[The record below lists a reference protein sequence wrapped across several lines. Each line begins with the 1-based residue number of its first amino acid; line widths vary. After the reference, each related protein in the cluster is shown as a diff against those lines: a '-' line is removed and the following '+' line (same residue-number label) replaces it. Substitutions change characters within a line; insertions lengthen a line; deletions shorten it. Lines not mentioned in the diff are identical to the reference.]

1 MVAPHW
7 ISGSRL
13 YFWRMIF
20 PKMECQLH
28 KLSGKP
34 ALHGESTLVMSDFFK
49 ENLPTFSWLTRV
61 WIKTRSTSTILHL
74 FGSEHF
80 IALYSCNR
88 CSVYIYT
95 LYYSHIN
102 ISHYVR
108 LYPLI
113 IYIHILILYHSIV
126 SHYIPLH
133 VPYYLWFNLIL
144 VFTRPPIPASS
155 KPAPGNFWG
164 PSCAVS
170 AGFSSILG
178 HPQRIYIYYCKY
190 IYIKR
195 TL

>member
-88 CSVYIYT
+88 CSVYIYIHT
-95 LYYSHIN
+95 ILLPYQYIPLRSIISTYNLYTYIDI
-102 ISHYVR
+102 ISFHCIP
-108 LYPLI
+108 LYPITCTILFMVQPHFGLHQTTYPCLFQARAREFLRPQLCSECRI
-113 IYIHILILYHSIV
+113 FFDPRPSATYIHILL
-126 SHYIPLH
+126 
-133 VPYYLWFNLIL
+133 
-144 VFTRPPIPASS
+144 
-155 KPAPGNFWG
+155 
-164 PSCAVS
+164 
-170 AGFSSILG
+170 
-178 HPQRIYIYYCKY
+178 
-190 IYIKR
+190 
-195 TL
+195 